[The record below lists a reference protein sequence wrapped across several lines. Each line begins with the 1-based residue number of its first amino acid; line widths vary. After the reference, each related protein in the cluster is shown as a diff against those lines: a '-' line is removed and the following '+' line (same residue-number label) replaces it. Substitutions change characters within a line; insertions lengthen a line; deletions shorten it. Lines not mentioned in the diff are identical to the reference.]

1 MEVVVQQCTT
11 DNSLLTFATNCLRPH
26 KSKQHV
32 SFWLRLTLLFID
44 FGHADALSES
54 AVSIVLA
61 GVLAALADGAH
72 RQLQTAAYMIVTKLF
87 CRAQPSAE
95 LWTSV
100 VDLVAKNADATDS
113 QAALLCLVGLHQS
126 NVTYELSKSAFN
138 YVVKFDR
145 LPLQLNAIAETY
157 DVAPFLRHFLSLL
170 VSNALNRN
178 AHCARIA
185 LEVAATLRAIEPH
198 AAGLVKQLLHAADQ
212 CTADDDSVQPFAE
225 QLMRTLASRCA
236 EAVDRTVN
244 EHWHSA
250 AAQQQRKPKGVAD
263 LPFYLSVFDGTR
275 HHFVRSANCTLHL
288 GLNHASAAV
297 RLLALQFLAEP
308 TAPTLESEYLNAV
321 LVDRLNDEDGGVVT
335 AAIAHIKSLLRTEL
349 TCTAS
354 FDRPSLLSA
363 CMSVIGG
370 ASDALFEH
378 PASSVHPVKV
388 RAAALELL
396 LLAFGT
402 DAELGA
408 SALGYTLRLL
418 MPTVADHKWAAK
430 AAGVAAASG
439 LPLFQDLPD
448 LSAILSIQ
456 PSQTKKKETA
466 SMTAQCSEA
475 ALATAAQI
483 ATNLLT
489 RDALIVDAL
498 ISALARMQPSTML
511 LLVLHEYCRLADS
524 GAAKKRAKSAKRN
537 GNVYEL
543 LLAMIHMTIST
554 HKEMRKKLAGT
565 TEMVETGKA
574 VAITNAQLSAVLT
587 RGSSASPGSELMLQ
601 MLSNCVHFATVHEVA
616 PLYRCLMLVSAA
628 TSVEVAQ
635 PLIQSFVSLHIRN
648 AAIDMLD
655 FSSIGFAIGTSP
667 GAADLCIAV
676 QSLYMCAAYIAA
688 CAKPA
693 SNELPAWPS
702 ICSLFIKLLA
712 SVSSIIPVA

>member
-32 SFWLRLTLLFID
+32 SFWLRVTLLFID

-61 GVLAALADGAH
+61 GALAALADGAH

-126 NVTYELSKSAFN
+126 SATYEMSKSAFN

-145 LPLQLNAIAETY
+145 LPLQLNAIAEMY

-185 LEVAATLRAIEPH
+185 QELATTLRAIEPH
-198 AAGLVKQLLHAADQ
+198 AAGLVKQLLHSADQ
-212 CTADDDSVQPFAE
+212 CADDSVQPFVE

-244 EHWHSA
+244 EHWNSA
-250 AAQQQRKPKGVAD
+250 AAQQQRKRKGVAD

-308 TAPTLESEYLNAV
+308 TAPALESEYLHAV

-349 TCTAS
+349 SCTAS

-370 ASDALFEH
+370 ASDTLFEH
-378 PASSVHPVKV
+378 AASSVHPVKV

-408 SALGYTLRLL
+408 LALGYTLRLL

-456 PSQTKKKETA
+456 TSQTQKKEPA
-466 SMTAQCSEA
+466 SMTTQCSEA

-537 GNVYEL
+537 GKVYEL

-554 HKEMRKKLAGT
+554 HKEMCQKLAGT

-574 VAITNAQLSAVLT
+574 VAITNGQLSAVLT
-587 RGSSASPGSELMLQ
+587 RGSSAAPGTELILQ

-616 PLYRCLMLVSAA
+616 PLYRYLMLVSAA
-628 TSVEVAQ
+628 TSVQVAQ
-635 PLIQSFVSLHIRN
+635 PLIQSFVSLHIRH

-655 FSSIGFAIGTSP
+655 FSSGFAIGTSLA
-667 GAADLCIAV
+667 AADRCIAV

-693 SNELPAWPS
+693 SNELPAWQS

-712 SVSSIIPVA
+712 SVSSTIPVA